1 MRGFRCGTVAPPEDI
16 SMAVNSFDCCT
27 GHPDPVNV
35 GTDHDHTETAA
46 ITSDDSNLV
55 GMMKDGYFV
64 YGRRDVDGRM
74 PSDLD
79 RT

>member
-1 MRGFRCGTVAPPEDI
+1 
-16 SMAVNSFDCCT
+16 MAVSSFDCCT

-55 GMMKDGYFV
+55 GVMKNGYFA
-64 YGRRDVDGRM
+64 YGRREVDGRM
-74 PSDLD
+74 TSDHDSTSGHSGVTTHSLN
-79 RT
+79 